1 MTRVQLGR
9 AAMELMELLVY
20 KSAPKTERG
29 LDPALFAFLQARF
42 GGMTRQIH
50 LRMKGYR
57 LPQRIDFRH
66 GTNNFVF
73 IEFAVRSP
81 DGGSQLGAK
90 QNHHELRKLTR
101 VPPSEASMRVL
112 LLMDLASSCIGEKT
126 LRDSYAALNAG
137 PGKFNRSPVSII
149 YVHRKLD
156 APLIFRWLPYSQ

>member
-1 MTRVQLGR
+1 
-9 AAMELMELLVY
+9 MELMEILAY

-50 LRMKGYR
+50 LRMKGYH

-66 GTNNFVF
+66 GSRHSVF
-73 IEFAVRSP
+73 IEFAVRPPS
-81 DGGSQLGAK
+81 GGPQLSAK

-112 LLMDLASSCIGEKT
+112 LLMDLAPSCIGEKT
-126 LRDSYAALNAG
+126 LRESYAALNAG

-149 YVHRKLD
+149 YVHRTLE
-156 APLIFRWLPYSQ
+156 APLIFRWVPYSQ